1 MRLRDVGFMKNIPK
15 LDLHGKSEGELF
27 DLLDYF
33 VRKNKNQEEVL
44 IIVGKGKG
52 VIRSKTLKYLK
63 MLGYS
68 WRYEKVKGV
77 DNEGALVVDLC

>member
-1 MRLRDVGFMKNIPK
+1 MGFVKNIPK
-15 LDLHGKSEGELF
+15 LDLHGKSEDELF

-33 VRKNKNQEEVL
+33 IRKNKDQEEVL

-52 VIRSKTLKYLK
+52 VIKSKTLKYLT
-63 MLGYS
+63 MADYS
-68 WRYEKVKGV
+68 WRYEKVKGI